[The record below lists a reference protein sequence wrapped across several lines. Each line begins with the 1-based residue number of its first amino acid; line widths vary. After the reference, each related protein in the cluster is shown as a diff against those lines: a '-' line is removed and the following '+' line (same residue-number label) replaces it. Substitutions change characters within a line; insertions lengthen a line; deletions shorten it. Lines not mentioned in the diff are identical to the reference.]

1 MQVHQK
7 NRIVWSCFHQRY
19 LPAELTYEVTQERGY
34 WVTRL
39 RSVEVLDSR
48 PVPLARLEP
57 RPIQEK
63 VIPFPQ
69 PGDWEKSLTSRRMS
83 EERISTV
90 A

>member
-1 MQVHQK
+1 MQLHQK
-7 NRIVWSCFHQRY
+7 NRSIWSCFHQRY
-19 LPAELTYEVTQERGY
+19 LQADLTYEVTQERGY

-39 RSVEVLDSR
+39 RSVKFLESR
-48 PVPLARLEP
+48 PVPSARLEP
-57 RPIQEK
+57 EKIQEK

-69 PGDWEKSLTSRRMS
+69 PGVWERSLTRRQMS